1 MTRKTISGIVLTLL
15 LVGMV
20 TLTFNVQPVEASET
34 IYIRADGSVEGTTHI
49 SSVDNI
55 TYTFT
60 DNIYDEI
67 VVERNNIVID
77 GAGYTLQG
85 TGAWDSKGISLSGRS
100 NVTIKNTE
108 IKSFWHGILFDSS
121 SNNTVSGNSITN
133 NDDGI
138 RLSNSSDNTIS
149 GNNITANEWDGIW
162 LAHSANYNTIC
173 GNSITNNDDGICVP
187 FGVPPSPSSN
197 NIITGNSVTNNSMGF
212 QLYQFSNNTI
222 SGNNITNNEHGI
234 WLTHSANYNTICG
247 NSITNNDDGIRVYWS
262 SDYNMISG
270 NSITNNDDGIRLSN
284 SSDNTISGNNITNNE
299 HGIWLTVSSNY
310 NSVSGNKITNNW
322 GGIRLYDSS
331 DNKFHHNDFVDNT
344 QQIYN
349 YENASTNVWDDGY
362 PSGGNYWSDY
372 GGSDSYSGPYQN
384 LTGSDGIGDTAHVID
399 ENNQDNYP
407 LMNPYVPLFCDLND
421 DGKVDISDVLAAAM
435 AFGSHPGH
443 PRWNPAADLN
453 GDSQV
458 RVDDIL
464 TIALNFGKTR

>member
-149 GNNITANEWDGIW
+149 GNNITANEW
-162 LAHSANYNTIC
+162 
-173 GNSITNNDDGICVP
+173 
-187 FGVPPSPSSN
+187 
-197 NIITGNSVTNNSMGF
+197 
-212 QLYQFSNNTI
+212 
-222 SGNNITNNEHGI
+222 
-234 WLTHSANYNTICG
+234 
-247 NSITNNDDGIRVYWS
+247 
-262 SDYNMISG
+262 
-270 NSITNNDDGIRLSN
+270 DGIRLSN